1 MERKCISANL
11 TANGSILHPGF
22 LRAGGQ
28 EGGFW
33 QKIISFPSSAPWTWD
48 SSSAPL
54 QWTTFFFFPQLSLAK
69 CAEIRTSQG
78 NPPRITPRSGPSCG
92 VFPSENQ
99 SSTEKEENNLPQA
112 KQPGEAAFILDPSSV
127 LPRKQTLG
135 LRSREARAE
144 SLPQHLAHPST
155 RAGERSRACPTYLVP
170 AASSPD
176 ASSAGRSAAGRRGSL
191 GSRARPRETPP
202 PQPPVPRRSRPSPR
216 RPPASRHR
224 RCAPG
229 CCGRCWRQASG
240 VCASAAPARARG
252 RGERGGREGRGAGGR
267 GGERGGAAN
276 GVPRLAPPA
285 YPPPPTRASAPLRP
299 AGPRVALRS
308 GSVRPRAFGLRRA
321 LGAVP
326 EGCGG
331 QRITAGWPCA
341 RTVGPRG
348 ARVKGRSSTSRKTSY
363 SCSPTSAQRW
373 AILVLKPV
381 FIKGTLRT
389 R

>member
-11 TANGSILHPGF
+11 IANGGIPHPGF

-33 QKIISFPSSAPWTWD
+33 QKIISFPSSAPWTWE

-54 QWTTFFFFPQLSLAK
+54 QWTTFFFSQLSLAK
-69 CAEIRTSQG
+69 SAEIRTSQG
-78 NPPRITPRSGPSCG
+78 NPPRITPRSCRGCG

-170 AASSPD
+170 AASSPG
-176 ASSAGRSAAGRRGSL
+176 ASSAGRSAAFRRGSL

-202 PQPPVPRRSRPSPR
+202 PPQPPGPRRSRPSPR
-216 RPPASRHR
+216 RPPASRRRRR

-240 VCASAAPARARG
+240 VCASAAPARARE
-252 RGERGGREGRGAGGR
+252 RGKRGGREGRGARRSSQR
-267 GGERGGAAN
+267 GPAPRAAR
-276 GVPRLAPPA
+276 V
-285 YPPPPTRASAPLRP
+285 PTRASAPLRP

-326 EGCGG
+326 EGGGG
-331 QRITAGWPCA
+331 QRITAAWPCA

-348 ARVKGRSSTSRKTSY
+348 ARVKGRSSTSRKASY

-373 AILVLKPV
+373 AILVLKPI
-381 FIKGTLRT
+381 FIKGPLRT